1 MLVELRKQRA
11 PRGIREGGESAV
23 ERLVLIL
30 NHAVK
35 YRKLHPPVNPGIDKT
50 FRHRTQISAPFS
62 RGPVTEEQV
71 MGIQK
76 TIKAMECTVEDTA
89 IEAEGSGF
97 EADDVICKD
106 GQYDVYL
113 DKEYNVVKKVKED

>member
-1 MLVELRKQRA
+1 
-11 PRGIREGGESAV
+11 
-23 ERLVLIL
+23 
-30 NHAVK
+30 
-35 YRKLHPPVNPGIDKT
+35 
-50 FRHRTQISAPFS
+50 
-62 RGPVTEEQV
+62 

>member
-1 MLVELRKQRA
+1 MRIVIAASALVFAATTAYAE
-11 PRGIREGGESAV
+11 
-23 ERLVLIL
+23 
-30 NHAVK
+30 
-35 YRKLHPPVNPGIDKT
+35 
-50 FRHRTQISAPFS
+50 
-62 RGPVTEEQV
+62 PVTEEQV

>member
-1 MLVELRKQRA
+1 MTALVFA
-11 PRGIREGGESAV
+11 ATT
-23 ERLVLIL
+23 
-30 NHAVK
+30 A
-35 YRKLHPPVNPGIDKT
+35 Y
-50 FRHRTQISAPFS
+50 A
-62 RGPVTEEQV
+62 GPVTEEQV

>member
-1 MLVELRKQRA
+1 VRSYSWA
-11 PRGIREGGESAV
+11 TTAY
-23 ERLVLIL
+23 
-30 NHAVK
+30 A
-35 YRKLHPPVNPGIDKT
+35 
-50 FRHRTQISAPFS
+50 
-62 RGPVTEEQV
+62 GPVTEEQV

>member
-1 MLVELRKQRA
+1 VA
-11 PRGIREGGESAV
+11 TTAY
-23 ERLVLIL
+23 
-30 NHAVK
+30 A
-35 YRKLHPPVNPGIDKT
+35 
-50 FRHRTQISAPFS
+50 
-62 RGPVTEEQV
+62 GPVTEEQV

>member
-1 MLVELRKQRA
+1 MRIFIAASALVFAATTAYAE
-11 PRGIREGGESAV
+11 
-23 ERLVLIL
+23 
-30 NHAVK
+30 
-35 YRKLHPPVNPGIDKT
+35 
-50 FRHRTQISAPFS
+50 
-62 RGPVTEEQV
+62 PVTEKQV

>member
-1 MLVELRKQRA
+1 
-11 PRGIREGGESAV
+11 
-23 ERLVLIL
+23 
-30 NHAVK
+30 
-35 YRKLHPPVNPGIDKT
+35 
-50 FRHRTQISAPFS
+50 
-62 RGPVTEEQV
+62 

-113 DKEYNVVKKVKED
+113 DKEYNVVKKVKEDQSSRLIETNPVPVRCACRDFFVDNQGG

>member
-1 MLVELRKQRA
+1 MRIVIAASALVFAATTAYAE
-11 PRGIREGGESAV
+11 
-23 ERLVLIL
+23 
-30 NHAVK
+30 
-35 YRKLHPPVNPGIDKT
+35 
-50 FRHRTQISAPFS
+50 
-62 RGPVTEEQV
+62 PVTEEQV

-76 TIKAMECTVEDTA
+76 TIKAMKCTVEDTA